1 MGHMKNIRKWYATLN
16 RPTKLALWILI
27 AIVLWMMTGVIVPS
41 KDETDKDTALRDQ
54 RDLSSSIAIRH
65 SVAQPHQRIIALN
78 GVTEPNRTAGL
89 KAQTAGPLQN
99 LPMKEGSIIK
109 KDDVLVEIDVQNR
122 PEQLRRAEALVRQ
135 REIEYKASKR
145 LSKEGFTTEVRFAES
160 LTQLEDARRELKQA
174 QIDLRNTKIRAPFDG
189 VLERLNAE
197 VGDFVGVGVF
207 GGENAIAQVVDPDPL
222 IIASSIP
229 QGDLA
234 LIQRDGPV
242 DIRISGMEPLEGS
255 IRYVASVAD
264 TASRSFRVEV
274 ELPNPDYKIPSGL
287 TTEIRLPLASAKA
300 HQVPSSILA
309 LDDAGGVGIKTLDE
323 QGIVHFQPVTI
334 LDEDAQGIWV
344 EGLPEEAWIISQGQ
358 AFVNDGQTLTL
369 DKVRREGE
377 PASAATH
384 EANDAAPEDE

>member
-1 MGHMKNIRKWYATLN
+1 M
-16 RPTKLALWILI
+16 
-27 AIVLWMMTGVIVPS
+27 VTGFIVPS
-41 KDETDKDTALRDQ
+41 ADETDQDTALRDQ
-54 RDLSSSIAIRH
+54 RDLSAGIAIRR

-78 GVTEPNRTAGL
+78 GVTEPNRIAGL

-135 REIEYKASKR
+135 REIEYKASQR
-145 LSKEGFTTEVRFAES
+145 LSKDGFTTEVRFAES

-222 IIASSIP
+222 VIASSIP

-242 DIRISGMEPLEGS
+242 DIRISGMEPFTGS

-287 TTEIRLPLASAKA
+287 TAEIRLPLAAAKA

-334 LDEDAQGIWV
+334 LDEDGQGIWLA
-344 EGLPEEAWIISQGQ
+344 GLPDDVWVISQGQ
-358 AFVNDGQTLTL
+358 AFVNDGQTLNM
-369 DKVRREGE
+369 DKVKREGE
-377 PASAATH
+377 PSAAADSTSEE
-384 EANDAAPEDE
+384 EAGDE